1 MTDGSQIQL
10 NALQPAPLLQR
21 IFAKLIDV
29 VILTAL
35 LSASAALAYAAT
47 MFMSFPRSSLSGVGV
62 ALLVGLPALG
72 VIALF
77 AVPLYFAVFE
87 SSRWSATPGKRLMN
101 LMVKK
106 PDGSRLGFWLSLL
119 AHLIYWMPFLLLPLG
134 SFYAPIY
141 LLAQLALAGLVAGL
155 FCHKQRFTAVDFFC
169 GRFVV
174 RRADVLESR
183 DLESRKLHGLERLPM
198 PLLLLWT
205 FCAYLVL
212 APLVTFSFG
221 QMGNYFYR
229 NKISAWRQKGLHN
242 RGKIVFVERQI
253 LAPAVL
259 TSGDLAEFDA
269 LPQSL
274 PPDAVVC
281 LQAVVGRKLVGIVSE
296 GSVLTLEN
304 FEKSDG
310 VAIERAEQQCVVT
323 KGFPTSSA
331 AGPAPANK
339 VLVYRWRDSVKTG
352 QLINRHDIEP
362 AWIEEVQ
369 FTDSMCFAPWQILGR
384 RVSEHCNAKRRDIV
398 HCHYVELPDTTLQAT
413 RALAAGETVSAV
425 DWKLCNMTAK
435 QRCYSAISAPYLV
448 RGARLRHDIAAGQI
462 LRYCDFE
469 RLSD

>member
-10 NALQPAPLLQR
+10 NPLRPAPLLQR

-29 VILTAL
+29 AILTAL
-35 LSASAALAYAAT
+35 LSASAALAYVAT

-77 AVPLYFAVFE
+77 AVPLYFAIFE
-87 SSRWSATPGKRLMN
+87 SSRWTATPGKRLMN

-134 SFYAPIY
+134 AFYAPIY
-141 LLAQLALAGLVAGL
+141 LLAQVALAGLVAGL

-174 RRADVLESR
+174 RRNNVLA
-183 DLESRKLHGLERLPM
+183 SRKLQGLECLPA

-229 NKISAWRQKGLHN
+229 NKIAAWRQKGLHN

-259 TSGDLAEFDA
+259 TQGDLAEYDA

-281 LQAVVGRKLVGIVSE
+281 LQAVVGKKLVGIVSE

-304 FEKSDG
+304 FEKSDAA
-310 VAIERAEQQCVVT
+310 AIERAEQQCVGSKV
-323 KGFPTSSA
+323 SSA
-331 AGPAPANK
+331 TPATRATGPAPANK

-352 QLINRHDIEP
+352 QLINRQDIEP
-362 AWIEEVQ
+362 VWIEEVQ

-384 RVSEHCNAKRRDIV
+384 RVSEHCKAMRRDIV
-398 HCHYVELPDTTLQAT
+398 HCHYMELPDTTLQAT
-413 RALAAGETVSAV
+413 RALAVGETVSAADIKV
-425 DWKLCNMTAK
+425 CNMTAK

-448 RGARLRHDIAAGQI
+448 RGAKLQQAIAVGQI